1 MMFENSSIM
10 AIKADDPS
18 QILRLELD
26 GDTQQSIDQT
36 FEDAVADMMESK
48 AGVPFDGSYK
58 PNEDE
63 LLFIDHFAL
72 PDEIKEAIRNPM
84 GVTAY
89 QKEGECF
96 PAIKAIFVGTCMR
109 SNGYENFQVAFQRF
123 RKEQYISTKGFNLYF
138 TNNTFRRERNYGISV
153 SDRVDCY
160 YADGKLQFTSY
171 FYAKQIFDLREFY
184 RSATDQEVETF
195 ASNDLLFIE
204 NPEKFKAMAD
214 TWVRRKIAS
223 INDTGVLNQYSASQ
237 IKKLAEKSGVDI
249 EEQNGRVVLPSEK
262 EQIKIVLG
270 FLDEEAYRGPF
281 SKITYLAN
289 SKRKIKK

>member
-1 MMFENSSIM
+1 MFENASIM
-10 AIKADDPS
+10 VMKADDPS
-18 QILRLELD
+18 QILRLEVD
-26 GDTQQSIDQT
+26 GDTQQSIDQS
-36 FEDAVADMMESK
+36 FAEAVVGLVEDK
-48 AGVPFDGSYK
+48 NGVPFDGRYK
-58 PNEDE
+58 PDEDE
-63 LLFIDHFAL
+63 LLFIDGFIL

-89 QKEGECF
+89 QKEGGSF
-96 PAIKAIFVGTCMR
+96 PEIKMIFVGTYTR
-109 SNGYENFQVAFQRF
+109 LNGGESFQVAFQRF
-123 RKEQYISTKGFNLYF
+123 RKEQYISTNGFNLYF

-184 RSATDQEVETF
+184 RSATDQEVEAF
-195 ASNDLLFIE
+195 ASNGLLFIE
-204 NPEKFKAMAD
+204 NPERFKAMAD

-237 IKKLAEKSGVDI
+237 IKKLAKKSGVDI